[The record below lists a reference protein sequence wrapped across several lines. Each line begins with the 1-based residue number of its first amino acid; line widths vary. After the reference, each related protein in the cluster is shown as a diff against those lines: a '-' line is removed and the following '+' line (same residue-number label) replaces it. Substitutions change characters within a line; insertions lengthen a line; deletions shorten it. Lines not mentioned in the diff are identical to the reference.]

1 MYRDLSH
8 PLRTGAPTYP
18 GDPDVSVEPAA
29 THEADGYSVH
39 SVELGSHAGTH
50 VDAPRHTEPDGAT
63 LDDGG
68 VGEWVFD
75 ARLLDLT
82 PCEAREG
89 IEPAAFPDDL
99 DPEID
104 LLVVRTGWANAWGTD
119 AYRDHPFL
127 TPAFAERCVDAGV
140 GVGIDAFGP
149 DPTAPAEPT
158 DHEPGDEPTGFPAHH
173 ALLGADRPIVENLRN
188 LAGLPDRFTVY
199 AFPLP
204 LAEGD
209 GAPAR
214 VVAETR

>member
-39 SVELGSHAGTH
+39 TVELGSHAGTH

-63 LDDGG
+63 LDDRE
-68 VGEWVFD
+68 VGEWAFD

-82 PCEAREG
+82 PCEPREAVG
-89 IEPAAFPDDL
+89 PDAFPDDL
-99 DPEID
+99 DPAID
-104 LLVVRTGWANAWGTD
+104 LLVVRTGWADRWGTD

-127 TPAFAERCVDAGV
+127 TPEFAERCVDAGV
-140 GVGIDAFGP
+140 GVGLDTFGP
-149 DPTAPAEPT
+149 DPTAPAESA
-158 DHEPGDEPTGFPAHH
+158 DDDSGDEPTGFPAHH
-173 ALLGADRPIVENLRN
+173 ALLGAGLPVVENLRN
-188 LAGLPDRFTVY
+188 LAGLPRRFACY

-204 LAEGD
+204 LAESD

-214 VVAETR
+214 VVAKTR